1 MDIKSLFK
9 SRGNGYLMLG
19 EKEVEVP
26 KLNYRKY
33 KQMQDVI
40 ATLPGVVFSLIVSPP
55 EHYYQSALTALD
67 MTIDEIYGIT
77 AILSEIDREYL
88 DEEAGVNE
96 VIDYLVATIKKND
109 FAQTVKNV
117 KSLLPE
123 KKNSAETPTAGNTQ

>member
-1 MDIKSLFK
+1 MDVKSLFR

-33 KQMQDVI
+33 RQMQEVI
-40 ATLPGVVFSLIVSPP
+40 STLPGVIFSLIVAPP

-67 MTIDEIYGIT
+67 MTIDQLYGIVE
-77 AILSEIDREYL
+77 ILSEIDREYL
-88 DEEAGVNE
+88 ETEVGVNE
-96 VIDYLVATIKKND
+96 VLDYLVATVKKND
-109 FAQTVKNV
+109 FAKTVKNV

-123 KKNSAETPTAGNTQ
+123 TTEGNTQ